1 MKQDNNDIE
10 KMFYL
15 IGIIPVVWFALL
27 IAPYINGGLVEIIKM
42 LPEKL
47 NNPLSIEWSENSVK
61 TIFTLLAVY
70 GLGIGVYISSKK
82 NYRRGEEHGSAKW
95 GDKKEIN
102 KKYKQ
107 SPDSQNKLLT
117 QNVALGL
124 NGKKHRRNL
133 NVLVCGRKWCR

>member
-15 IGIIPVVWFALL
+15 IGIIPVIWIALL
-27 IAPYINGGLVEIIKM
+27 IAPYINGGLMEIVKM

-47 NNPLSIEWSENSVK
+47 NNPFVISWSENSVK
-61 TIFTLLAVY
+61 TIFTLLIIY
-70 GLGIGVYISSKK
+70 GIGLGVYISSKK

-95 GDKKEIN
+95 GDKREIN

-107 SPDSQNKLLT
+107 TPDSQNKLLT